1 MATAVIIA
9 RFQTPYLH
17 EGHREL
23 IEQVMQ
29 QHNKTVVVLGISPV
43 KGTRN
48 NPYDYHTREKLIKT
62 AYPDLLVLPLKDDP
76 SDVIWF
82 KNLDELL
89 ESTFNGENFN
99 LYGSRDSFIPF
110 YKGKFETVDLPEH
123 GDYNATEI
131 REKYADKV
139 LESQDFRSGILYAVN
154 NQYTKVY
161 PTVDVAVFR
170 NDRTEVLLGM
180 KPNNKKWRF
189 IGGYVDVTDT
199 CYEDAAK
206 RELTEE
212 AGQLE
217 VGKMT
222 YEKSMLVDDWRYRS
236 EQDKI
241 TTTLFSCDYI
251 YGNPVAQ
258 DDIMQVGWFK
268 INELEKMIDN
278 SEMTPEHLELFSFII
293 SKYK

>member
-1 MATAVIIA
+1 MEA
-9 RFQTPYLH
+9 
-17 EGHREL
+17 
-23 IEQVMQ
+23 
-29 QHNKTVVVLGISPV
+29 
-43 KGTRN
+43 
-48 NPYDYHTREKLIKT
+48 
-62 AYPDLLVLPLKDDP
+62 
-76 SDVIWF
+76 
-82 KNLDELL
+82 
-89 ESTFNGENFN
+89 TFNGEDFK

-217 VGKMT
+217 VGTMT